1 MIPNVA
7 SSPSRSSTTKPP
19 ALSTGTLVAACAAVF
34 IATVGMGLPA
44 AITGVMQQTLH
55 ASGPQLS
62 WISEAFLV
70 PTATLGLTFGVLG
83 DLYGRKRILVG
94 GAALMAI
101 GYAVCA
107 IGVSVHALYVG
118 QALSGI
124 GAAAL
129 FASSLASIT
138 AATPGAAERARGLA
152 AWTTA
157 LSVGALVAPVLS
169 GAVVEFTSFRWA
181 FVAAGLFA
189 VISLGLSLV
198 FAADSHA
205 PEGRSLDLPGQA
217 TITVAI
223 PALLFGVIQGPT
235 SGWGSPAVVTAFV
248 LGVVFLAAFLVVE
261 ARSTSAMLKL
271 DVFRIPAFSAA
282 AVVAVIGMFGSLG
295 GAYALS
301 VRLGVIQHR
310 SPLESAWPFVVM
322 QGITPLMGP
331 LLLRLL
337 GKVAPRVMLAAG
349 LVLTAAGQL
358 WLSSLPV
365 SDTSLLTLT
374 PALILSGMGF
384 GLLIGALTAAAVNT
398 VPIERSG
405 MASAVTTLLRG
416 FGQALGPAIIGTVAL
431 TSAGTALA
439 QALPHAGL
447 AAAQQHAVQAVT
459 AEGGPL
465 ALASAPMGP
474 RVGALATEALTHG
487 YNLGFLVTALA
498 CLVAAAISVLFL
510 RGGRS
515 SHLAVPLP

>member
-7 SSPSRSSTTKPP
+7 SSPSRSSTSKPA
-19 ALSTGTLVAACAAVF
+19 ALSTGTLLAACTAVF

-55 ASGPQLS
+55 VSGPQLS
-62 WISEAFLV
+62 WVNAAFLV

-94 GAALMAI
+94 GASLMAI
-101 GYAVCA
+101 GYAVAA

-157 LSVGALVAPVLS
+157 LSVGALVAPVMS

-181 FVAAGLFA
+181 FVAVGLFA

-198 FAADSHA
+198 FAGDSRA
-205 PEGRSLDLPGQA
+205 PQGRSLDLPGQA

-235 SGWGSPAVVTAFV
+235 SGWGSPAVVTAFL
-248 LGVVFLAAFLVVE
+248 LGVVFLAAFLVIE

-295 GAYALS
+295 GAYGLS
-301 VRLGVIQHR
+301 VTA
-310 SPLESAWPFVVM
+310 SSA
-322 QGITPLMGP
+322 
-331 LLLRLL
+331 
-337 GKVAPRVMLAAG
+337 
-349 LVLTAAGQL
+349 
-358 WLSSLPV
+358 
-365 SDTSLLTLT
+365 TS
-374 PALILSGMGF
+374 
-384 GLLIGALTAAAVNT
+384 
-398 VPIERSG
+398 
-405 MASAVTTLLRG
+405 
-416 FGQALGPAIIGTVAL
+416 
-431 TSAGTALA
+431 
-439 QALPHAGL
+439 
-447 AAAQQHAVQAVT
+447 
-459 AEGGPL
+459 
-465 ALASAPMGP
+465 
-474 RVGALATEALTHG
+474 
-487 YNLGFLVTALA
+487 
-498 CLVAAAISVLFL
+498 
-510 RGGRS
+510 
-515 SHLAVPLP
+515 